1 MRFYPPTHPSR
12 HRMVGLLS
20 VWLLS
25 CWAASVSELRADD
38 RWTRVPAEAVL
49 VVEMNHPARG
59 LQSEYLAR
67 LWETASQTSELSR
80 KLADEESDR
89 WRHAA
94 RFLEQSLKT
103 DWKNALD
110 RLTAGGVVLA
120 VVPTAPTSPPDVL
133 LIVEADAAETLRS
146 FVTTIHTELARR
158 DVTAT
163 ESQVH
168 RGMTYYRTGEAFYAQ
183 TDKTLVASNS
193 RRLLVESLD
202 RAVSPAVEEKRR
214 IPVPQRSDRSQPSE
228 PLAAVRGFVSLEWL
242 RGVPEI
248 ATALR
253 VPATEP
259 AGQLLFG
266 GYLDLFRRG
275 TVAELEVALDQEGV
289 ELCCRID
296 AGSAGRAAEW
306 KGFFAD
312 GVSSRAWPAL
322 NPPGTVYT
330 ASWYRDYQQLW
341 EARRHWLT
349 PGVIAELEAE
359 NERQRKAGM
368 RFGVVDLVEEMGPH
382 HRFVVARSAD
392 DNSREGNWPQAAFTI
407 DLRDPMTFQKRFVE
421 PLISMLRVIAVSVGG
436 DIELSMSDGV
446 TAMTLGFTATPES
459 VLPESVVRAI
469 SPTLLTGHGY
479 LLLATSREF
488 AEGVFAEVDRR
499 PAGLEDASAATTE
512 QQRLS
517 LMAIADFFTQFRQEL
532 ERNVARD
539 KQLGPAEAKREVD
552 LFLTLL
558 RQLDSISSRSQLRE
572 SGFEY
577 RIRLGGGMGTG
588 EQHSR

>member
-1 MRFYPPTHPSR
+1 MRFSPGIDPFRPR
-12 HRMVGLLS
+12 WVWLLS

-25 CWAASVSELRADD
+25 CWSTPNSAVRADD

-49 VVEMNHPARG
+49 VVEMDHPARG

-67 LWETASQTSELSR
+67 LWETASQSSELSR
-80 KLADEESDR
+80 KLADQESDR

-94 RFLEQSLKT
+94 QFLEQSLKT

-120 VVPTAPTSPPDVL
+120 VVPTAQATPPDVL
-133 LIVEADAAETLRS
+133 LFVEADDAETLRS
-146 FVTTIHTELARR
+146 FVATIHTELALR
-158 DVTAT
+158 DATAI

-168 RGMTYYRTGEAFYAQ
+168 HGMTYYRTGEAFYAQ

-202 RAVSPAVEEKRR
+202 RAGPPAAVEKRR
-214 IPVPQRSDRSQPSE
+214 IPVPNRSDRSQSSE

-242 RGVPEI
+242 RGIPEI

-275 TVAELEVALDQEGV
+275 TVAELDVAVDQEGA
-289 ELCCRID
+289 ELCCRVD
-296 AGSAGRAAEW
+296 AGSTERPPEW

-312 GVSSRAWPAL
+312 GVNSRAWPAL

-349 PGVIAELEAE
+349 PDVIAELETE

-368 RFGVVDLVEEMGPH
+368 RFGVVDLLEQLGPH
-382 HRFVVARSAD
+382 FRFVVARAAG
-392 DNSREGNWPQAAFTI
+392 DNAREMNWPHAAFTI
-407 DLRDPMTFQKRFVE
+407 DLRDPKAFHKRFVD
-421 PLISMLRVIAVSVGG
+421 PLTVLLRVVAGSVGG
-436 DIELSMSDGV
+436 DVESSTKDGV
-446 TAMTLGFTATPES
+446 TAITLRLTATPEN
-459 VLPESVVRAI
+459 VLPESVVQAI
-469 SPTLLTGHGY
+469 NPTLLTGRGY
-479 LLLATSREF
+479 LLVATSNEF
-488 AEGVFAEVDRR
+488 AVGVFDEVDRR
-499 PAGLEDASAATTE
+499 PSGPDAASAATTDE
-512 QQRLS
+512 QRLS
-517 LMAIADFFTQFRQEL
+517 LMAIADFFAQFRQEL
-532 ERNVARD
+532 ERNVVRD

-558 RQLDSISSRSQLRE
+558 QQLDSISSQSQLRE

-577 RIRLGGGMGTG
+577 RIRLGGGLGTG